1 VCGVLFVDVSVDFF
15 TGLFFVYL
23 RTKAVFLIILN
34 SCPVSN
40 QNISVLVSVI
50 YMGFRENKKQT
61 MNHCI
66 HKKENNISS
75 EGSVTTYTVTIRTF
89 YLKKTVHCSIQYC
102 NKHFYSSSIFFLM
115 DVLMRICTLI
125 HH

>member
-1 VCGVLFVDVSVDFF
+1 MVVYVVCVCGVLCVDVSVDLF

-34 SCPVSN
+34 SCPVFN

-102 NKHFYSSSIFFLM
+102 NRHF
-115 DVLMRICTLI
+115 
-125 HH
+125 